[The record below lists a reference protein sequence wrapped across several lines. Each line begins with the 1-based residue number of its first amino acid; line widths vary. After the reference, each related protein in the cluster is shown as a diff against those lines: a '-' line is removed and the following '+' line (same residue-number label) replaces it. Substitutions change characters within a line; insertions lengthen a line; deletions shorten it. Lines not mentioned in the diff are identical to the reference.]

1 MNPTHVGAIVSV
13 LVAGALGA
21 VGRALAAPSSL
32 SAARARLV
40 GSPSGLSRSGSG
52 DLLLAESPGRTWV
65 SRFVGRGA
73 DLAGLSPD
81 VVIGRAVT
89 AAAVAGCAS
98 VMSLGALAA
107 MSSVPPLLVSLLV
120 VVAACVGAGWTMVA
134 DARSKAQRAH
144 ADLRRSTNDLVQLV
158 AIGLTTDQSVE
169 EAIRFALETAVND
182 DSVGSELLRSE
193 ITAAPLRGEPV
204 WEAIDRIGRIHDVR
218 ELSEF
223 AHSLERQATH
233 GVSIGATVAAL
244 AAGMRARA
252 LDHLEREADRA
263 NANLAGPTAGF
274 VVATLVFLAYPLAVR
289 ISEAF
294 GG

>member
-1 MNPTHVGAIVSV
+1 MSAAQVGVVAAL
-13 LVAGALGA
+13 LVAGALGSL
-21 VGRALAAPSSL
+21 GRAVATTPRSL
-32 SAARARLV
+32 SAARARLA
-40 GSPSGLSRSGSG
+40 GNAPHSGLRAGTGAMTRFIG
-52 DLLLAESPGRTWV
+52 DGLSLTGLTPEV
-65 SRFVGRGA
+65 VVGRA
-73 DLAGLSPD
+73 M
-81 VVIGRAVT
+81 T
-89 AAAVAGCAS
+89 AAVVAGFAS
-98 VMSLGALAA
+98 LVAIGALAA
-107 MSSVPPLLVSLLV
+107 MGGGPPPLVALGV
-120 VVAACVGAGWTMVA
+120 VMVAVVGAGWTMAA
-134 DARSKAQRAH
+134 DARTKARRAH
-144 ADLRRSTNDLVQLV
+144 ADLRRSTNDLIQLV

-169 EAIRFALETAVND
+169 EAIRFALETVE
-182 DSVGSELLRSE
+182 GSESSGSDLLRSE
-193 ITAAPLRGEPV
+193 IAAAPMRGEPI
-204 WEAIDRIGRIHDVR
+204 WEAIDRIGREHHVR